1 MHLRILQ
8 ASLVARVG
16 ARSAHNDTQKH
27 EQKHANLLQVASG
40 SSYHRSASPA
50 DFAFDS
56 GAEVCSVISE
66 YGGVPRECQPCP
78 AVLAEPQSRFKAVVC
93 KVA

>member
-56 GAEVCSVISE
+56 GVWRLQCNKRVRWCAPRVSAVPGRTGRAAVEV
-66 YGGVPRECQPCP
+66 
-78 AVLAEPQSRFKAVVC
+78 
-93 KVA
+93 